1 MGKRRTSV
9 RKIREVLRLKE
20 GSGLSARQVAG
31 AVRVSP
37 STVADIVRRAST
49 AGLSWPLPE
58 EMDDEELE
66 ALLYPKPESGRARP
80 LPEMKYLHEEL
91 ARPHVTLALL
101 WEEYAREYPDDHYS
115 YQQLARL
122 YRSWKESIETT
133 MRQAHKAGEK
143 VFSDFAGQTLPIVDP
158 RTGEIKRAHVFVASM
173 GFSNYTYAEAFASE
187 KLPCWI
193 AGHVNAFAYFGAAP
207 EIIVPDNPAAIV
219 TKADRYEPD
228 LNRTFEEM
236 AETYGSVIIPA
247 RVGKAKDKAKVE
259 AGVLQSER
267 WILAALRNRVFHSV
281 PEANLAIRERLEWLN
296 DRRMK
301 GVDASRG
308 ELFETVD
315 LPAMRPLPRTPYVYG
330 NWRNAGVN
338 IDYHVTV
345 DWHHYSVP
353 YQLTRQEVEVKLTS
367 STVEVFHKGKRVAS
381 HMRSFVKGGFT
392 TLKEHMPASHR
403 AYLEWT
409 PSRIEAWAAE
419 TGPDT
424 ARLVARIMSE
434 KPHPE
439 QGYRSC
445 LGIIR
450 LSGKYGSE
458 RVEAASHRALA
469 TGAVSYQSVKSILSS
484 GLDRIGVNEG
494 ETRPLPRHDNL
505 RGPDYYN

>member
-1 MGKRRTSV
+1 
-9 RKIREVLRLKE
+9 
-20 GSGLSARQVAG
+20 
-31 AVRVSP
+31 
-37 STVADIVRRAST
+37 
-49 AGLSWPLPE
+49 
-58 EMDDEELE
+58 
-66 ALLYPKPESGRARP
+66 
-80 LPEMKYLHEEL
+80 
-91 ARPHVTLALL
+91 
-101 WEEYAREYPDDHYS
+101 
-115 YQQLARL
+115 
-122 YRSWKESIETT
+122 
-133 MRQAHKAGEK
+133 
-143 VFSDFAGQTLPIVDP
+143 
-158 RTGEIKRAHVFVASM
+158 
-173 GFSNYTYAEAFASE
+173 
-187 KLPCWI
+187 
-193 AGHVNAFAYFGAAP
+193 VNAFAYFGAAP
-207 EIIVPDNPAAIV
+207 EIVVPDNPKAIV

-259 AGVLQSER
+259 SGVLQSER

-281 PEANLAIRERLEWLN
+281 PEANLAIGERLEWLN
-296 DRRMK
+296 DRKMK
-301 GVDASRG
+301 GMDASRR

-330 NWRNAGVN
+330 DWKKATVN

-345 DWHHYSVP
+345 DKHHYSVP
-353 YQLTRQEVEVKLTS
+353 YRLTRQEVEVKLSS

-381 HMRSFVKGGFT
+381 HPRSFAKGRFT
-392 TLKEHMPASHR
+392 TLEEHMPASHR

-424 ARLVARIMSE
+424 ARLVARIMAE

-450 LSGKYGSE
+450 LSGKHGSD

-484 GLDRIGVNEG
+484 GLDRVQTNDAEA
-494 ETRPLPRHDNL
+494 RPLPRHDNL